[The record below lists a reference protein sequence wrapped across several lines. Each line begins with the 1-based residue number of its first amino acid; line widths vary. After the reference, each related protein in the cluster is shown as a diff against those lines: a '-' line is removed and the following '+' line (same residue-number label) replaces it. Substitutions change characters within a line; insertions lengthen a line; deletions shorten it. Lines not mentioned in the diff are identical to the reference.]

1 MPPILLSHNVR
12 GRCWWYGSRDWTF
25 PPIFCK
31 ILLACNRQ
39 PQRHSL
45 TKFCLT
51 WKCVWSK
58 DVPLNSLVQTKLLPL
73 TSVELLLDFYGD
85 QTVDVSAVRRW
96 VVCFSSGDSNMK
108 DKPCSGHPCTAV
120 TSQNQECLDQ
130 IVCMNQWITT
140 KELCM
145 ELNIGFNALET
156 MVAVLKYC
164 KVCTR

>member
-31 ILLACNRQ
+31 ISLACNR
-39 PQRHSL
+39 QRHSL

-85 QTVDVSAVRRW
+85 QTAHVSAVRRW

-108 DKPCSGHPCTAV
+108 DKPCSGQPCKFLECGMQVLVHLWQKCTANGGDYIEKV
-120 TSQNQECLDQ
+120 FCSWEVALSNSF
-130 IVCMNQWITT
+130 IV
-140 KELCM
+140 L
-145 ELNIGFNALET
+145 F
-156 MVAVLKYC
+156 VSVLIS
-164 KVCTR
+164 T